1 MLKNTAYHIINWGN
15 NDDIPEAILPLH
27 VITERDVAIAHLF
40 RVALNCPFN
49 KLVLWSWKEGAVAT
63 TKRER
68 VDGAEKTRLI
78 VEVVD
83 QAKEPVPV

>member
-1 MLKNTAYHIINWGN
+1 MLKNTTYHIINWGN
-15 NDDIPEAILPLH
+15 NDDIPAAILPLH
-27 VITERDVAIAHLF
+27 DITERDVAIAQLF

-49 KLVLWSWKEGAVAT
+49 KLVLWSWTEGAVAT
-63 TKRER
+63 TQRER